1 MKSAKSILDHLYH
14 QPTHSKLLALSC
26 FDKIKKAL
34 PLHIQKGIAF
44 IYRKDRTLFFV
55 LQHPGLKMELDY
67 KHNLI
72 KSLLTKIKEF
82 DKNCTDIEIDSIKS
96 FVTNKKPLTP
106 PKKKSH
112 YRYPERSQGSFQIE
126 TQNPKLKALFEAI
139 QDEINHAQ
147 KPT

>member
-14 QPTHSKLLALSC
+14 QPTHSKLVALQC

-55 LQHPGLKMELDY
+55 LSHPGLKMELDY

-82 DKNCTDIEIDSIKS
+82 DENCSDIEIDTIKS
-96 FVTNKKPLTP
+96 FVTNKAPASPPP
-106 PKKKSH
+106 PKPR
-112 YRYPERSQGSFQIE
+112 YRYKERSQGNFQIA

-139 QDEINHAQ
+139 KSEIENAP